1 MCEMIRPACVAAN
14 FFASSSEEVVRLID
28 LRKACERS
36 ESTANENDCAI
47 DWSRH
52 SVMAITGE
60 YGDLFVFE
68 DDKVRKTQKFD
79 EYKKFC
85 FVEDE
90 FNFRIPQVV
99 IDSLRSAFTKVTS
112 DTK

>member
-28 LRKACERS
+28 LRRASEFL
-36 ESTANENDCAI
+36 ESTANKYDCAI

-79 EYKKFC
+79 EYNKLQ
-85 FVEDE
+85 FVEEE
-90 FNFRIPQVV
+90 FNFRIPPIV
-99 IDSLRSAFTKVTS
+99 IESLRQSFRQAT
-112 DTK
+112 